1 MARQYDGCLQLGEP
15 PLLPKDEIEQVRLK
29 MAGYGHADA

>member
-15 PLLPKDEIEQVRLK
+15 PLLKNEIERVRLK